1 MKRIFATVVIF
12 MISAFMQ
19 NASFAAEN
27 ILNSVLISP
36 NNSSYEIKLDT
47 SKSVKVKYSV
57 NSADKITL
65 FVKNIQLSENFNTIY
80 NGSADIN
87 SVILEPAGNNL
98 KINISGHNVSNAI
111 VQNISQTS
119 DNRFVTYL
127 ISSQKF
133 IVNPENLM
141 PVYLLFCI
149 GLIFAFVRKI
159 KKDAQIVENSQ
170 QREFNLM
177 KSIIENFG
185 ELGFVD
191 KSHISLNG
199 NSIAYQK
206 LQTMKKIDKLEKQFS
221 SDNKESDEKF
231 VYKTPARSKLGGM
244 TNVCSKIMSPQIGA
258 LERARVINTIKP
270 TQISVSTKN

>member
-177 KSIIENFG
+177 KSIIENF
-185 ELGFVD
+185 
-191 KSHISLNG
+191 N
-199 NSIAYQK
+199 
-206 LQTMKKIDKLEKQFS
+206 
-221 SDNKESDEKF
+221 
-231 VYKTPARSKLGGM
+231 
-244 TNVCSKIMSPQIGA
+244 
-258 LERARVINTIKP
+258 
-270 TQISVSTKN
+270 